1 MGRRRRGAAKD
12 IMRFKEILSRLTGL
26 SVPVFGV
33 SWNPPEPE
41 VARARRVVTYL
52 EDRRVLFN
60 PGDLE
65 VPAHCVQSVLE
76 IRQFLTAELAGAG
89 DDSPLNRSLR
99 AMRAACRKFLDQ
111 VQARGPDLVAFAWQ
125 RGHWASWEF
134 NTALGE
140 LRGVFGVHLAQ
151 IAGQHG
157 MDVED
162 DLAQI
167 LPAEDDGQVTK
178 SLPPAAPKRRG

>member
-1 MGRRRRGAAKD
+1 
-12 IMRFKEILSRLTGL
+12 MRFKEIICRLTGL
-26 SVPVFGV
+26 SIPVFGV
-33 SWNPPEPE
+33 SWNPPEAD

-52 EDRRVLFN
+52 EDRRVLYN
-60 PGDLE
+60 PSDLE
-65 VPAHCVQSVLE
+65 VPEHCVQSVLE

-89 DDSPLNRSLR
+89 GDSPLDRSLR

-111 VQARGPDLVAFAWQ
+111 VQARGPDLVTFAWQ

-134 NTALGE
+134 NAALGE

-157 MDVED
+157 LDVED
-162 DLAQI
+162 DLARI
-167 LPAEDDGQVTK
+167 LPGEDEGQRNRA
-178 SLPPAAPKRRG
+178 LRPAAPAKRKRRA